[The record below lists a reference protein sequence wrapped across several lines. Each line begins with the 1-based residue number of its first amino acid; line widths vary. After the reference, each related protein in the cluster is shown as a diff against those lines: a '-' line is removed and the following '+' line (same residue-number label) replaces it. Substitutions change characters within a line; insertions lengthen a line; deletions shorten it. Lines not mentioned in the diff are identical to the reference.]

1 MKMVKVY
8 NKTGDEILACEVDLD
23 RYAQIG
29 WTPVKEKPKA
39 KPVVVEEKEE
49 TE

>member
-8 NKTGDEILACEVDLD
+8 NTQGDEILACEVDLD

-29 WTPVKEKPKA
+29 WTPIKEKPKA
-39 KPVVVEEKEE
+39 KLVAKEEKE
-49 TE
+49 

>member
-8 NKTGDEILACEVDLD
+8 NAIGDEILACEVDLD

-29 WTPVKEKPKA
+29 WKPVQDKPKA
-39 KPVVVEEKEE
+39 KPVAKEEKE
-49 TE
+49 

>member
-1 MKMVKVY
+1 MKMVKVC

-29 WTPVKEKPKA
+29 WMPVKDKPKV
-39 KPVVVEEKEE
+39 KPVAKKE

>member
-8 NKTGDEILACEVDLD
+8 NAIGDEILACAVDLE
-23 RYAQIG
+23 RYAANG
-29 WTPVKEKPKA
+29 WKPAEHKPKA
-39 KPVVVEEKEE
+39 KLVAKEE

>member
-8 NKTGDEILACEVDLD
+8 NATGDEILACEVDLE

-29 WTPVKEKPKA
+29 WTPVKDKPKV
-39 KPVVVEEKEE
+39 KPVATEE

>member
-8 NKTGDEILACEVDLD
+8 NTAGDEILACEVDLD

-29 WTPVKEKPKA
+29 WTPAKDKPKVN
-39 KPVVVEEKEE
+39 PVAKEE

>member
-8 NKTGDEILACEVDLD
+8 NKAGDEILACEVDLD
-23 RYAQIG
+23 RYEQIG
-29 WTPVKEKPKA
+29 WTPVKDKPKA
-39 KPVVVEEKEE
+39 KPLAKEE

>member
-8 NKTGDEILACEVDLD
+8 NDIGDEILACEVDLE

-29 WTPVKEKPKA
+29 WTPVKDKPKA
-39 KPVVVEEKEE
+39 KAAAKEEKE
-49 TE
+49 

>member
-8 NKTGDEILACEVDLD
+8 NATGDEILACAVDLE

-29 WTPVKEKPKA
+29 WKPAEDKPKPKA
-39 KPVVVEEKEE
+39 TKPVATEEKE
-49 TE
+49 

>member
-8 NKTGDEILACEVDLD
+8 NATGDEILACEVDLE

-29 WTPVKEKPKA
+29 WTPVKDKPKA
-39 KPVVVEEKEE
+39 KPAAKEE